1 MSNMSP
7 NPPSG
12 AVPPPPQAPQQYAP
26 QQYSAPPPQSRSGLW
41 IGLAAVIAL
50 LVGLGVGVAVAQP
63 SKNDVASQRNEA
75 RAQVADLQKQLTT
88 AQGNAT
94 TSSGARDKCSKAA
107 TDAKDLIAQHEN
119 LWSDFD
125 TFMGTPSDSAAEAE
139 MMQHMNTQQ
148 QTMTAQRDIVNEE
161 LSACRNAVG

>member
-12 AVPPPPQAPQQYAP
+12 AVPPPPQTPQQYAP
-26 QQYSAPPPQSRSGLW
+26 QYIAPPPRNRTGLW

-88 AQGNAT
+88 SQGNAT

-119 LWSDFD
+119 LWRDFD
-125 TFMGTPSDSAAEAE
+125 TYMGTPSNSAAEAE
-139 MMQHMNTQQ
+139 MVQHMNTQQ

>member
-1 MSNMSP
+1 MSDMSP
-7 NPPSG
+7 NPPSAG
-12 AVPPPPQAPQQYAP
+12 DPPPPQAPQQYAP
-26 QQYSAPPPQSRSGLW
+26 QQYSAPPRNRSGLW

-88 AQGNAT
+88 SQGNAT

-125 TFMGTPSDSAAEAE
+125 TFMGTPSNSAAEAE
-139 MMQHMNTQQ
+139 MIQHMNTQQ
-148 QTMTAQRDIVNEE
+148 QTMTAQRDVVNEE
-161 LSACRNAVG
+161 LAACRSALG

>member
-1 MSNMSP
+1 MSDMSP
-7 NPPSG
+7 NPPSAG
-12 AVPPPPQAPQQYAP
+12 VPPPPQAPQQYAP
-26 QQYSAPPPQSRSGLW
+26 QQYSAPPRNRSGLW

-88 AQGNAT
+88 SQCNAT